1 MQGILMSHFNQVK
14 KYLYDLRQLEQF
26 KLPCNHL
33 TVIVDHEI
41 KLAEIYENYKTALF
55 QVEILIK
62 EFDEH
67 KKSVRRLIM
76 EHKRCKKLVRLSTQ
90 VINANNL

>member
-1 MQGILMSHFNQVK
+1 MSHFNQVK
-14 KYLYDLRQLEQF
+14 KYLYDLRQIEQF
-26 KLPCNHL
+26 ELPCNHL
-33 TVIVDHEI
+33 TTIVEHDN
-41 KLAEIYENYKTALF
+41 KLAEIYENYKTAMF

-76 EHKRCKKLVRLSTQ
+76 EHKRCKKLLRVSTQ
-90 VINANNL
+90 VMSANNL